1 MSHVHSKGAPHPV
14 VCPSLSATRRA
25 DEHERQ
31 CDQHDQRHAE
41 READRDKADLP
52 PCSSLL
58 NVVRAVQRADDRH
71 QRRGTAP
78 ERTRDAEREEP
89 AVLVVGKPL
98 HLLLDQFEHLR
109 RHERTERATDFVGNV
124 RERKETRDGE
134 QEQKGRKERKKAV
147 VRQLSR

>member
-1 MSHVHSKGAPHPV
+1 MSHVHSKGAPPPRGLPQLV
-14 VCPSLSATRRA
+14 GERRA

-31 CDQHDQRHAE
+31 CDQHDQRDAD

-52 PCSSLL
+52 PWSSLI
-58 NVVRAVQRADDRH
+58 NVIRAVQRANDRH

-78 ERTRDAEREEP
+78 ERTRDAERQEP

-109 RHERTERATDFVGNV
+109 RHERADRASDVVGNV
-124 RERKETRDGE
+124 RERKKTRDGE
-134 QEQKGRKERKKAV
+134 QEQDGGKECEKEV